1 MTSPDYHGLL
11 ADVAAENAAL
21 DAILV
26 GLDPDAW
33 ATPTPALG
41 WDVRDSVAHLA
52 FSEDLAQLALR
63 DPTAYIERRDA
74 LLTADDDT
82 LILGDGRHR
91 SGSDVGAWWREAT
104 AATLAGLA
112 ALGPRDRVPWFAGS
126 LSAMSFATARLMETW
141 AHGQDIRD
149 ALGLAAEVSPR
160 LLHVADLG
168 VRTRRFAY
176 EARGR
181 EPNTTPVL
189 VELTGPDGARWT
201 WGDPADDTVRGPAV
215 DFCLVVTQRIHPAD
229 TDLVVDGDAAAEW
242 IGIAQAFAGSP
253 TEQRPR
259 RSD

>member
-1 MTSPDYHGLL
+1 VTSPDYHGLL

-82 LILGDGRHR
+82 LILGDG
-91 SGSDVGAWWREAT
+91 
-104 AATLAGLA
+104 
-112 ALGPRDRVPWFAGS
+112 S

-168 VRTRRFAY
+168 VRSRRFAY

-181 EPNTTPVL
+181 EPNTTPVF